1 MHKIS
6 ERLILIFSMSAIV
19 VRESSALVIILL
31 LGCGIFVVKA
41 FREFVIWSVT
51 LNSMIQEL
59 VGDLF
64 EALSSK
70 EQENFLKVVDRNIPE

>member
-59 VGDLF
+59 VGDLL